1 MMPTMKAMRRLRTL
15 LRGWRDGMLP
25 AYWRVARRW
34 FATRD
39 AWAYVEHPVPFHYF
53 GPGSLHEF
61 GWYLDG
67 PSTVSVSS
75 VEDIERWLLGCA
87 YRSDEALFGQS
98 DLWLHPGHFEQLRK
112 GDCEDHAIWA
122 WRKLKDLGIPARLFA
137 GRRIVSVNGG
147 VGFHAWIVLE
157 QDAQPWLFETTA
169 FLFRRMLRPLDEVR
183 ALYIPHFSVDHDLVV
198 RMYCGHVKS
207 GRELPSPAGKIEQP
221 SR

>member
-1 MMPTMKAMRRLRTL
+1 MMPAMKAMRRLRTL
-15 LRGWRDGMLP
+15 LRGARDGMLP

-61 GWYLDG
+61 SWYLQG

-87 YRSDEALFGQS
+87 YRRDEALFGEP

-137 GRRIVSVNGG
+137 GRMIAPVNGG
-147 VGFHAWIVLE
+147 VGFHAWVVFE
-157 QDAQPWLFETTA
+157 QDAQSWLFETTA

-183 ALYIPHFSVDHDLVV
+183 AAYIPHFSVDHDGVV
-198 RMYCGHVKS
+198 RMYCGHVRS
-207 GRELPSPAGKIEQP
+207 GRELQKPVGRIEQP